1 MVIFPPFPVPEP
13 DIVREDPLFPTVD
26 HELVLRDRPVL
37 VNVHPGEQTPS
48 ELVRLG
54 LVVLV
59 IQQTQNGLNNL
70 QTKRQYFLLIRTCG
84 TNSFPSNSRDMTC
97 LTCLISAL

>member
-37 VNVHPGEQTPS
+37 VNVHPGEQPPS

-59 IQQTQNGLNNL
+59 IQQTQDGLNNL
-70 QTKRQYFLLIRTCG
+70 QTKRQSKVPPTTPTIVPHYK
-84 TNSFPSNSRDMTC
+84 NSWYK
-97 LTCLISAL
+97 